1 LAFSGPQIVGAQLTL
16 WGALESFEGNE
27 RLLPGFV
34 FRQIRRGLI
43 QNSAKQG
50 SDYRVEH
57 RNTSYYQ
64 SLARFEIRVWAGL
77 QAYNFRLPL
86 RGG

>member
-1 LAFSGPQIVGAQLTL
+1 
-16 WGALESFEGNE
+16 
-27 RLLPGFV
+27 V

-64 SLARFEIRVWAGL
+64 SLARFEIRV
-77 QAYNFRLPL
+77 
-86 RGG
+86 